1 LDLSAR
7 IAVLR
12 SGFNRSFWV
21 GNVLELFERF
31 AFYGSKAVL
40 AVYLVE
46 RLGLG
51 PLGSSLMGLYG
62 FAIFFLPVLA
72 GPFVDRYGFRRS
84 LLACFSLFTLGYL
97 SIGLAALPAGRP
109 LVALFGL
116 KGWVVFSLVL
126 TALGG
131 SLIKPSIVGT
141 VARTTDDST
150 KSLGYSIYYT
160 LVNVGGMVGPLLAL
174 PVREGF
180 GIEYVLVLSS
190 GTSFLNLVGAFL
202 FFREPA
208 SVPAAGAAG
217 AAGTAVAVAGARSL
231 GRVIGDMLLV
241 FRNLRFISFLVL
253 FSGFWIMFWQIFY
266 SVPFYVRDVLGW
278 QKFEL
283 FEAIG
288 PFTIILLTVPVTA
301 LMKRVRPVAAMTAA
315 FAVATLSWLLPAL
328 FPTVWAMAAAIAL
341 FSVGE
346 TLQAPRFY
354 EYVADIAPKEQV
366 GTFMG
371 FAFLPVAIGALVAGP
386 LSGWLVQHFLK
397 EGRPP
402 AGMWF
407 VLAGIGVASTAGML
421 LYDRFLKGSDLNN

>member
-1 LDLSAR
+1 
-7 IAVLR
+7 
-12 SGFNRSFWV
+12 
-21 GNVLELFERF
+21 
-31 AFYGSKAVL
+31 
-40 AVYLVE
+40 
-46 RLGLG
+46 
-51 PLGSSLMGLYG
+51 M
-62 FAIFFLPVLA
+62 
-72 GPFVDRYGFRRS
+72 
-84 LLACFSLFTLGYL
+84 
-97 SIGLAALPAGRP
+97 
-109 LVALFGL
+109 
-116 KGWVVFSLVL
+116 KGWVVASLAL

-174 PVREGF
+174 QVREGL
-180 GIEYVLVLSS
+180 GIEYVLVLSAA
-190 GTSFLNLVGAFL
+190 TSFLNLLGTLL

-208 SVPAAGAAG
+208 ALSAAGRD
-217 AAGTAVAVAGARSL
+217 VPVRSL
-231 GRVIGDMLLV
+231 GRVLRDMLLV
-241 FRNLRFISFLVL
+241 LRNVRFLSFLVL

-266 SVPFYVRDVLGW
+266 SIPFYVRDVLKW

-301 LMKRVRPVAAMTAA
+301 LMKRVRPVAAMTGA
-315 FAVATLSWLLPAL
+315 FAVATSAWLLPAL
-328 FPTVWAMAAAIAL
+328 FPSVWAMAAAIAL

-354 EYVADIAPKEQV
+354 EYVADIAPREQV

-386 LSGWLVQHFLK
+386 LSGWLVQHFLR

-402 AGMWF
+402 EGMWL

-421 LYDRFLKGSDLNN
+421 LYDRFVKTGGQA